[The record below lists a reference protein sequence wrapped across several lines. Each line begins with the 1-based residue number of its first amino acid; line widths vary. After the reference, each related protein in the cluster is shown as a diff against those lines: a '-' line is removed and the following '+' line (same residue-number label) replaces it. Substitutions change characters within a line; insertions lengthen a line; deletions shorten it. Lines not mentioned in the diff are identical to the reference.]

1 MRAGA
6 EGPKSMFDNH
16 LGLKF
21 YALRTEKAFDRT
33 CKVGYNARMKKNDES
48 YKPSEDFAL
57 MDMLFMASWE
67 LGKANLT
74 KSPDAALTLFKAAVK
89 QGMDSD
95 GVKALDA
102 LVKDGMRETDRL
114 YAAEKKKTAE
124 MN

>member
-1 MRAGA
+1 
-6 EGPKSMFDNH
+6 
-16 LGLKF
+16 
-21 YALRTEKAFDRT
+21 
-33 CKVGYNARMKKNDES
+33 MKKNDDS

-57 MDMLFMASWE
+57 MDMLFMAGWE

-95 GVKALDA
+95 GVKALDK
-102 LVKDGMRETDRL
+102 LVKAGMKETDRL
-114 YAAEKKKTAE
+114 YAAEGKKNAE